1 MSNGSGISDQG
12 SSTAGQE
19 EATGRRG
26 VNRRAVLALLIAVVF
41 VAAVLGGAKILVD
54 RNVYTAV
61 AMGPVDA
68 PEATS
73 QACSGIVD
81 ALPDKASDY
90 RSVDVAD
97 PAPEGAAAY
106 RDSGGTELTVR
117 CGVNLPAQY
126 SVLSE
131 TAEHGGT
138 DWLQVTDATPGSDL
152 TTWYAV
158 GSSPVVAVTGS
169 RGNDDTAALGG
180 IGGTVAGHASGS
192 DAPAPAPAPLSDLRQ
207 DATPGAAADR
217 CTRLDGALPDVF
229 GDYRRITADDP
240 RAAGLPDHTAAWT
253 APGLE
258 PVVVRCGVRLS
269 DSYQAGAQLTQVDDV
284 PWFEDT
290 ALAQGST
297 AGVWYAL
304 GYAPTVAVSLPTD
317 AGNQVLTQVSALIAD
332 NLTKTGE

>member
-1 MSNGSGISDQG
+1 MSNGSEVSDQG

-19 EATGRRG
+19 DATGQRG
-26 VNRRAVLALLIAVVF
+26 VNRRAVVALVIAVVF
-41 VAAVLGGAKILVD
+41 VAAVLGGAKLLVN

-68 PEATS
+68 PAADSDT
-73 QACSGIVD
+73 CSTIAD
-81 ALPDKASDY
+81 SLPGKTSDY

-97 PAPEGAAAY
+97 PAPAGAAAY

-126 SVLSE
+126 STLSE
-131 TAEHGGT
+131 TASYGGL

-152 TTWYAV
+152 TTWYSV
-158 GSSPVVAVTGS
+158 GATPVIAVTGS
-169 RGNDDTAALGG
+169 RGTDDTAALGG
-180 IGGTVAGHASGS
+180 IGGAVSDHVSGS
-192 DAPAPAPAPLSDLRQ
+192 DAAAPGPVPLA
-207 DATPGAAADR
+207 DARRDADADAGK
-217 CTRLDGALPDVF
+217 CSGLLDGLPDAF
-229 GDYRRITADDP
+229 GDYRRVPADDP
-240 RAAGLPDHTAAWT
+240 RAADLPDGTAAWT

-258 PVVVRCGVRLS
+258 PVVVRCGVRLT
-269 DSYQAGAQLTQVDDV
+269 DSYKAGAQLTQVNAV

-304 GYAPTVAVSLPTD
+304 GYAPTVAVSLPTE
-317 AGNQVLTQVSALIAD
+317 AGNEVLTRVSDLVTASFE
-332 NLTKTGE
+332 KTGE